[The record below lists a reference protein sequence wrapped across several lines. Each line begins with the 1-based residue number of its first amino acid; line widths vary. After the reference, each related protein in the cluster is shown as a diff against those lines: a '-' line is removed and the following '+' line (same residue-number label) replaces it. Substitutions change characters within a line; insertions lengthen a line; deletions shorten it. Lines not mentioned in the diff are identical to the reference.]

1 MLPPAMMKILRWALP
16 VTTLAGGLSLG
27 AWLSGSQIAADAPA
41 LVAKNPARV
50 TAGAPPPPR
59 LATSVGGWPTEEEA
73 VREDEARRLWQSGG
87 LEPTLEVLSAYAQVN
102 PARALDLAMTL
113 EGDNAWELV
122 MKLVQTLPLQAGGV
136 AMDVLLRH
144 PRYCKTGPPQHAVF
158 FLCAKSDPERAWR
171 EAHASGVDFTKNAL
185 DAIASACGET
195 NGRKGMELAARLT
208 GAKEQTNFTRAV
220 LRSWVERDARDVVA
234 WLGSQPD
241 AARFH
246 QQIPWGSMR
255 FASQEDFLAMVRLV
269 PLEVLKGSTT
279 HSFTFGTAPE
289 DGWATRL
296 DWLQAITDEAP
307 RRALFEGAARA
318 LAHADPEKALALLPE
333 ISDARLRQQ
342 ITSVTAAYRAAASP
356 AAGLAYAESLAD
368 ESARLAARQSVMNT
382 WAESDPAA
390 AARYALESGLTTG
403 NEFTMMRQ
411 QLGRKWAELDPQGAV
426 SYALEHEPQNTNQ
439 ATPDSLL
446 SAAMRQWMVQDPYS
460 ASSYV
465 SSLPAGAARDATVA
479 TLAHAAINLE
489 PVGAMTW
496 AANIADAEVRQ
507 RTMQNCFAT
516 WLRTDQDNAARW
528 LEQASVEPPVRQI
541 METAVQAAAARQR
554 SSYPSQREQGGVI
567 LVY

>member
-1 MLPPAMMKILRWALP
+1 MLHPAMMKILRWSLP
-16 VTTLAGGLSLG
+16 VISLVAGLSLG
-27 AWLSGSQIAADAPA
+27 AWISGGHIAEDAPA
-41 LVAKNPARV
+41 LVAKNPARGTPKAV
-50 TAGAPPPPR
+50 QPPK
-59 LATSVGGWPTEEEA
+59 LATTVGSWPIEEEA
-73 VREDEARRLWQSGG
+73 VREEEAWRLWQSGS
-87 LEPTLEVLSAYAQVN
+87 LDLTLEALSAYAQMN

-113 EGDNAWELV
+113 KGDNAWELV
-122 MKLVQTLPLQAGGV
+122 MKLVQALPVQAGGV

-144 PRYCKTGPPQHAVF
+144 PQYCKTGPPQHAVF

-171 EAHASGVDFTKNAL
+171 EAHAAGVDFIKNAL
-185 DAIASACGET
+185 DAIADACGET

-208 GAKEQTNFTRAV
+208 GAKEQANFTRTV
-220 LRSWVERDARDVVA
+220 LRGWVEKDARDVLA

-241 AARFH
+241 ATRFH

-255 FASQEDFLAMVRLV
+255 FATQEDFLAMVRLV
-269 PLEVLKGSTT
+269 PLDVLDGSKT
-279 HSFTFGTAPE
+279 HSFIFGSAPE
-289 DGWATRL
+289 EGWATRL

-307 RRALFEGAARA
+307 RRALFAGAARA
-318 LAHADPEKALALLPE
+318 LVHADPEKALALLPE
-333 ISDARLRQQ
+333 IGDTRLRQQ

-356 AAGLAYAESLAD
+356 EAGLAYADSLVD
-368 ESARLAARQSVMNT
+368 EGARLAARQSVMNT
-382 WAESDPAA
+382 WSESDPAA
-390 AARYALESGLTTG
+390 AARYALEAGLTTG
-403 NEFTMMRQ
+403 NEFTMLRQ

-426 SYALEHEPQNTNQ
+426 SYALEHESQNTNQ

-465 SSLPAGAARDATVA
+465 SSLPAGAARDATAA

-489 PVGAMTW
+489 PDGAMAW

-528 LEQASVEPPVRQI
+528 LEQASVEPPVRQM

-554 SSYPSQREQGGVI
+554 TSYPSQREQGSVI